1 MNIATPPFLLFL
13 YFVCLAL
20 GATNFL
26 SLPAIKKTERGG
38 EGVGMDGGS
47 EEGRQERGV
56 GFDKFYC
63 TKEDKYASLVKVVD
77 KLWRS
82 RVFSLTYL
90 AIPCFS
96 LPRHGSRAHGRTKR
110 EPSYRSKPPP
120 PPPPPDRTEREIQNL
135 IPTLHLTD
143 HIIALS
149 HIGARGRKK
158 RTEGREREE
167 KIENAAKELP
177 PPSLLFPLSIFLLFF
192 FFPSE
197 ILFCTA
203 AELACFPDN

>member
-1 MNIATPPFLLFL
+1 MW
-13 YFVCLAL
+13 
-20 GATNFL
+20 
-26 SLPAIKKTERGG
+26 
-38 EGVGMDGGS
+38 MDGGS

-63 TKEDKYASLVKVVD
+63 TKEDKYASLIKVDD

-96 LPRHGSRAHGRTKR
+96 LARHGSRAHGRTKR
-110 EPSYRSKPPP
+110 EPSYRSKPPPPP

-158 RTEGREREE
+158 RTEGRERKE

-177 PPSLLFPLSIFLLFF
+177 LPPFSPLPSFNLSSFLFLPLRDFVLYCGGARLFPR
-192 FFPSE
+192 
-197 ILFCTA
+197 
-203 AELACFPDN
+203 